1 VKKYYFLL
9 LPLLAIYSCI
19 HSLYPITKLESD
31 YIFREELL
39 GDWSDNEKDFRCRV
53 EMAENKK
60 YLISVFGIMDSP
72 RSRSSETRVDSSYF
86 EAFLIQR
93 SGQYYL
99 DCSPATEGPYG
110 LEESLARVGLYE
122 QTALLPLH
130 KIYKV
135 DIVSKDRLIICGINK
150 DSLEKYSAT
159 SGLTIR
165 KDLMGQHSI
174 ILTDQPGKLQKDLL
188 QSKKA
193 KFIFSDSLVLTRKSL
208 HK

>member
-99 DCSPATEGPYG
+99 DCTPTF
-110 LEESLARVGLYE
+110 EESLDSLGLYAVA
-122 QTALLPLH
+122 ALLPLH
-130 KIYKV
+130 NIYKV
-135 DIVSKDRLIICGINK
+135 DILSKDRLVICGIDK
-150 DSLEKYSAT
+150 DSLEKYS
-159 SGLTIR
+159 SSSSVTIK
-165 KDLMGQHSI
+165 KDLMKDNI
-174 ILTDQPGKLQKDLL
+174 VLTDQPGKLQKNLL

-193 KFIFSDSLVLTRKSL
+193 KFIFSDSLDLTRKSL

>member
-19 HSLYPITKLESD
+19 HSLYPISKLESD
-31 YIFREELL
+31 YIFREEIL
-39 GDWSDNEKDFRCRV
+39 GDWLGEKKISCSVDS
-53 EMAENKK
+53 AGNKK
-60 YLISVFGIMDSP
+60 YLISVFDDLGLPGGDSGKI
-72 RSRSSETRVDSSYF
+72 DSSYF

>member
-1 VKKYYFLL
+1 MKKCYLLL

-93 SGQYYL
+93 SGLYYL
-99 DCSPATEGPYG
+99 DCTPTF
-110 LEESLARVGLYE
+110 EESLDSLGLYAVA
-122 QTALLPLH
+122 ALLPLH
-130 KIYKV
+130 NIYKV
-135 DIVSKDRLIICGINK
+135 DILSKDRLVICGIDK
-150 DSLEKYSAT
+150 DSLEKYS
-159 SGLTIR
+159 SSSSVTIK
-165 KDLMGQHSI
+165 KDLMKDNI
-174 ILTDQPGKLQKDLL
+174 VLTDQPGKLQKNLL

>member
-1 VKKYYFLL
+1 MKKYYFLL

-19 HSLYPITKLESD
+19 HSLYPISKLESD
-31 YIFREELL
+31 YIFREEIL
-39 GDWSDNEKDFRCRV
+39 GDWLGEKKISCSVDS
-53 EMAENKK
+53 AGNKK
-60 YLISVFGIMDSP
+60 YLISVFDDLGLPGGDSGKI
-72 RSRSSETRVDSSYF
+72 DSSYF

>member
-1 VKKYYFLL
+1 MKKYYFLL

-72 RSRSSETRVDSSYF
+72 GSRSSETRVDSSYF

-99 DCSPATEGPYG
+99 DCTPTF
-110 LEESLARVGLYE
+110 EESLDSLGLYAVA
-122 QTALLPLH
+122 ALLPLH
-130 KIYKV
+130 NIYKV
-135 DIVSKDRLIICGINK
+135 DILSKDRLVICGIDK
-150 DSLEKYSAT
+150 DSLEKYS
-159 SGLTIR
+159 SSSSVTIK
-165 KDLMGQHSI
+165 KDLMKDNI
-174 ILTDQPGKLQKDLL
+174 ILTDQPEKLQKNLL

-193 KFIFSDSLVLTRKSL
+193 KFIFSDSLVLTRESL